1 MKGRRLQI
9 GGHLDRYIAK
19 LFLSS
24 YATALFIVVGLYFI
38 IDFTSFIDE
47 YLKPM
52 KDLTP
57 KPTVMIVRYYLLD
70 IPFLFLQVGPFV
82 TLVASLFT
90 VSKML
95 KHNEVVAS
103 LGAGVSAHR
112 LLAPIVVLGLLA
124 GALMFQLRESL
135 SGAVAAKRDSLHYVL
150 LKGSYDQV
158 YRNTFVKDLSGSIV
172 RLDEFRPSTGDP
184 PHAEV
189 IGLHATLQSL
199 SQWVQIEAD
208 RAVYAGQ
215 GSSGAWQLENGLRR
229 EMSGNTPVDV
239 LEGFDFTPALARTFA
254 RAHDEPM
261 ELSYGETREMARRDP
276 DNVVYQ
282 TLLQYHV
289 TFPLANLVLVLVG
302 MPLLMRYE
310 RRRVVASLLS
320 ASMLCIGFFAAD
332 LVFRNLGLQ
341 ATLDPRIAAWMPVL
355 IFGSLGIV
363 LYDSMRT

>member
-1 MKGRRLQI
+1 MSGRRLQI
-9 GGHLDRYIAK
+9 GGRLDRYVAK

-24 YATALFIVVGLYFI
+24 YATALFVVVGLYFV

-52 KDLTP
+52 NDGTN
-57 KPTVMIVRYYLLD
+57 KPTVLIVRYYLLD

-82 TLVASLFT
+82 TLVASLFS

-103 LGAGVSAHR
+103 LGAGISAHR

-124 GALMFQLRESL
+124 GATMFQLRESL
-135 SGAVAAKRDSLHYVL
+135 SGGVIAQRDALHYVL
-150 LKGSYDQV
+150 LEGSYDQV
-158 YRNTFVKDLSGSIV
+158 YKSTFVKDLSGSIV
-172 RLDEFRPSTGDP
+172 RLDEFRPSTGNP
-184 PHAEV
+184 THAEV
-189 IGLHATLQSL
+189 TGLHATLQSP
-199 SQWVQIEAD
+199 SQWVQIDAD
-208 RAVYAGQ
+208 RAFFEPQ
-215 GSSGAWQLENGLRR
+215 GSSGVWRLENGVRTEL
-229 EMSGNTPVDV
+229 SGKTPIAV
-239 LEGFDFTPALARTFA
+239 LEGLDFTPALVRTFA
-254 RAHDEPM
+254 RAHEEPL
-261 ELSYGETREMARRDP
+261 ELSYTETREMARRDP

-302 MPLLMRYE
+302 MPLLMRHE
-310 RRRVVASLLS
+310 RRRAVASLLS
-320 ASMLCIGFFAAD
+320 ACMLCIGFFAAD

-341 ATLDPRIAAWMPVL
+341 ATLDPRFAAWMPVL